1 MTEVYEGDDPM
12 FVGNALD
19 LIGAIKDAPPD
30 FIQKNGTWLI
40 TVIGLFS
47 ACIGAILTYFLKSRC
62 TEIKCLGLS
71 CKRQVIDLANNEVE
85 VTSAQ
90 A

>member
-1 MTEVYEGDDPM
+1 MTDIPEGNPI
-12 FVGNALD
+12 FVGDALE
-19 LIGAIKDAPPD
+19 LIKAIKDAPPD

-62 TEIKCLGLS
+62 TEINCLGLS
-71 CKRQVIDLANNEVE
+71 CKRQVVDLANNEVE

-90 A
+90 T